1 MNEQTCNLLLD
12 LLSEMA
18 KRLSEAHSKIAAMEI
33 TLSQY
38 QPDMSNAYIHIQG
51 EIRKTHPPFSI
62 APEALVELRRA
73 LLRG

>member
-1 MNEQTCNLLLD
+1 MNEQASSHLLD

-33 TLSQY
+33 ALSQY
-38 QPDMSNAYIHIQG
+38 QPDMSAAYIHTQG

-62 APEALVELRRA
+62 APEVFVDLRRA

>member
-18 KRLSEAHSKIAAMEI
+18 KRLSEAHSKIAALEI

-38 QPDMSNAYIHIQG
+38 QPDMSDAYIHIQG

-62 APEALVELRRA
+62 APEVFADLRRS
-73 LLRG
+73 LLHG